1 MSTAAVL
8 ALVVL
13 LSSQPADTQSEQ
25 TKMLKSC
32 PVLTNEEAAAAIG
45 PGTVFASGVEATS
58 GTARISL
65 LCEFVQ
71 DERTLTVLAGK
82 TLGDKSIW
90 ETMRKLSNGTLEP
103 GLGDY
108 AYSEVQE
115 GKTHFFAVKGALT
128 LELRTA
134 GKGATAADVPKLREA
149 AKKAVPRL

>member
-13 LSSQPADTQSEQ
+13 LSSPPADTQSEQ

-32 PVLTNEEAAAAIG
+32 PVLTNAEAAEALG

-82 TLGDKSIW
+82 TSVTRASG
-90 ETMRKLSNGTLEP
+90 RRCANC
-103 GLGDY
+103 
-108 AYSEVQE
+108 
-115 GKTHFFAVKGALT
+115 
-128 LELRTA
+128 RTA
-134 GKGATAADVPKLREA
+134 HWNLV
-149 AKKAVPRL
+149 

>member
-13 LSSQPADTQSEQ
+13 LSSPPADTQSEQ

-32 PVLTNEEAAAAIG
+32 PVLTNAEAAAALG

-90 ETMRKLSNGTLEP
+90 ETMRKPSNGTLEP

-108 AYSEVQE
+108 AYSEVEE
-115 GKTHFFAVKGALT
+115 GKTHFFMVKGALT
-128 LELRTA
+128 LELRTG

-149 AKKAVPRL
+149 AKKAIRRL